1 MKQKLD
7 RTAEEIHK
15 STNVVR
21 DLNTPL
27 SIINRTRQEKIN
39 RHIEDLSKL

>member
-21 DLNTPL
+21 DLNIPL
-27 SIINRTRQEKIN
+27 SITDRTRRKSIG
-39 RHIEDLSKL
+39 ILKT